1 MAKIDLEIED
11 LLFYAETGNDYFYV
25 TYDPEYIKYK
35 SFYKIHTYRKPM
47 FKTTVFKN
55 EKGRILFDF
64 IDYFVDD
71 TRRVF
76 EIPKIK
82 VDKFGFSYDLNYV
95 MKAVDKYFGS
105 WWDQSNFSI
114 ERDALVFLS
123 SIIGSELEKTFDSKK
138 VVANFSYFAEKAIQ
152 RVKDHYKSLNE
163 EDLIE
168 TIEYL
173 IEDYP
178 KKLSE
183 EEKDMLIE
191 YILDNYYHT
200 SFDPYRVIE
209 DFESGKLG
217 FDVPLF

>member
-1 MAKIDLEIED
+1 MAKIDLESED
-11 LLFYAETGNDYFYV
+11 LLFYAETGSDYFYV
-25 TYDPEYIKYK
+25 TYDPQY
-35 SFYKIHTYRKPM
+35 YKIHTYRKPM
-47 FKTTVFKN
+47 FETLVFKN

-71 TRRVF
+71 TRKVF

-82 VDKFGFSYDLNYV
+82 VDKFNFSYDLNYV
-95 MKAVDKYFGS
+95 MKSVDKYFGS

-114 ERDALVFLS
+114 ERDAVGYLGFV
-123 SIIGSELEKTFDSKK
+123 IGSELEKTLDSKK
-138 VVANFSYFAEKAIQ
+138 VVAKFSNIAEKVIQ
-152 RVKDHYKSLNE
+152 WAKDNYKSLNE

-168 TIEYL
+168 IIEYL

-183 EEKDMLIE
+183 EEKNMLIE
-191 YILDNYYHT
+191 HILDNYYHT
-200 SFDPYRVIE
+200 SFDPYLIIE

-217 FDVPLF
+217 IDVPLF